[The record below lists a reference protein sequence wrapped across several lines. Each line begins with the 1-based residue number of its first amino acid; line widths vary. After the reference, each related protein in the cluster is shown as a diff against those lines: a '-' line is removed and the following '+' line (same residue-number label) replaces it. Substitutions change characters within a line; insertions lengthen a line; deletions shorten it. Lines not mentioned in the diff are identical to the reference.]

1 MAPKDLV
8 FEDVRVGEELGSFEY
23 LLTEA
28 KMDYYK
34 DVVKYADAC
43 FLIAAKDY
51 LKVLH
56 MAYEPRIGLNARIE
70 AEYYNPP
77 KIGKRI
83 RVVGKMVDKYVKRDH
98 QFIVVEADSVDEDGV
113 HIMRN
118 RAYFRFGAK

>member
-8 FEDVRVGEELGSFEY
+8 FDEAQVGEELGSFEY
-23 LLTEA
+23 LVTED

-43 FLIAAKDY
+43 FPIGAKDY
-51 LKVLH
+51 VKVLH
-56 MAYEPRIGLNARIE
+56 MAYNIPISLNARIE

-77 KIGKRI
+77 QMGKRI
-83 RVVGKMVDKYVKRDH
+83 RVVGKIVDKYVKRDH
-98 QFIVVEADSVDEDGV
+98 PFIVVQADSVDEDGT

-118 RAYFRFGAK
+118 RAHFRLGAK